1 MVVTGPNGS
10 SPQINSHCGR
20 AAGRQH
26 EHEHFIQVRGSKL
39 QKLFNIKV
47 KSIHLVNSSAII
59 GYPEAM

>member
-1 MVVTGPNGS
+1 MGLLPKLIVTVDW
-10 SPQINSHCGR
+10 QL
-20 AAGRQH
+20 AGRQH

-59 GYPEAM
+59 GYPAAM